1 LSETR
6 LFVSESMDG
15 LSETRG
21 ILSERK
27 LSLSETQVT
36 LGERVTDKRTRT
48 VKTQIAKGLLIEPV
62 PFISHSSSS
71 NFQTTNQ
78 SAASALIS
86 P

>member
-1 LSETR
+1 MTILTEFWGRKKGYRQLLSETR
-6 LFVSESMDG
+6 LFVSESIGG

-48 VKTQIAKGLLIEPV
+48 VKT
-62 PFISHSSSS
+62 
-71 NFQTTNQ
+71 
-78 SAASALIS
+78 
-86 P
+86 